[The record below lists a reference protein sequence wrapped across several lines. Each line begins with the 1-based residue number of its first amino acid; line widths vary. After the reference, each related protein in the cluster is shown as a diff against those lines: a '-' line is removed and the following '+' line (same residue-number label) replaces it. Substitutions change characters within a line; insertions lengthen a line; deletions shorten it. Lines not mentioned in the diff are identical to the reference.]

1 MADEIINAS
10 HSSSE
15 EEVEQNIAPKCFTR
29 KKGGWTAIA
38 FILGNESFEK
48 LASVSLISNMTT
60 YLRTKYNMG
69 GVFLVNVVSIWSGC
83 SNITPIAGAFL
94 ADAHLGR
101 FLTLLFG
108 SLASFMGMGMVTLTA
123 GIDELRPPHCQGNA
137 RCEDPQKW
145 QLGYLFVGL
154 GFMAIGSGG
163 IRACN
168 IAFGADQF
176 DTNTEKGRSQLKSF
190 FNWWYFSFTIAL
202 IIALTVV
209 IYIQTNISWFIGFLI
224 PTCCLAL
231 SIMIFLM
238 GRNSYIRLKPQGCV
252 FIDMAKVINAACRKR
267 HIHDLPTASSLYDP
281 ETRESENELSV
292 LRHTDRFKFLDKAA
306 VIVDPNSE
314 LNTEGVAKDSWRLC
328 NVEQV
333 ERLKCV
339 VGILPVWVAGITC
352 FITMEQMNTFGVLQ
366 VIQSNTKVGNFMIP
380 PGWMGL
386 ASMIALAIWIFI
398 YECVYVP
405 NASKISKKEAR
416 LSLQIRIKIGI
427 IMAILCLL
435 VAALVET
442 RRRDLALKQGTFL
455 SPLGIAYFLPQ
466 FILSGLTEAFAAVSV
481 MEFLNNQVPETMRSV
496 AGAIFF
502 LSLSIASYL
511 NTLIVNLVEILSR
524 LHGGKRWL
532 GGHDLNEN
540 KLERFYLLIAGLGI
554 LNFIYF
560 HFFASRYIQ
569 SYEESKRRKTVL
581 EDRVDA
587 GYVDLPEKKP

>member
-1 MADEIINAS
+1 MAEEIINAS
-10 HSSSE
+10 HSSPE
-15 EEVEQNIAPKCFTR
+15 ETHVAPNLPTSAR

-38 FILGNESFEK
+38 YILGNESFEK
-48 LASVSLISNMTT
+48 LASISLISNMTT

-83 SNITPIAGAFL
+83 SNITPLAGAFL

-108 SLASFMGMGMVTLTA
+108 SIASFLGMGMVTLTA
-123 GIDELRPPHCQGNA
+123 GVDELRPPGCQGLA
-137 RCEDPQKW
+137 CPQPQKW
-145 QLGYLFVGL
+145 QLAYLFAGL

-209 IYIQTNISWFIGFLI
+209 IYIQTNISWFIGFVI

-231 SIMIFLM
+231 SIMIFLI
-238 GRNSYIRLKPQGCV
+238 GRNAYIRLKPQGCV

-267 HIHDLPTASSLYDP
+267 HVIVSPTANSLYDHA
-281 ETRESENELSV
+281 TKESENELSV

-314 LNTEGVAKDSWRLC
+314 LNAEGVAKDSWRLC

-386 ASMIALAIWIFI
+386 ASMISLAIWIFI
-398 YECVYVP
+398 YECVYIP
-405 NASKISKKEAR
+405 NARKISKKEAR
-416 LSLQIRIKIGI
+416 LSLQMRIKIGI
-427 IMAILCLL
+427 FMSILCLA

-442 RRRDLALKQGTFL
+442 RRRDLALKERTFI
-455 SPLGIAYFLPQ
+455 SPLGVGFFLPQ

-511 NTLIVNLVEILSR
+511 NTLIVNTVQMLSR
-524 LHGGKRWL
+524 LHGGKPWL

-540 KLERFYLLIAGLGI
+540 KLERFYVLIAGLGV

-581 EDRVDA
+581 ETRA
-587 GYVDLPEKKP
+587 EACFVDLPEKKP

>member
-1 MADEIINAS
+1 
-10 HSSSE
+10 
-15 EEVEQNIAPKCFTR
+15 
-29 KKGGWTAIA
+29 
-38 FILGNESFEK
+38 
-48 LASVSLISNMTT
+48 
-60 YLRTKYNMG
+60 
-69 GVFLVNVVSIWSGC
+69 
-83 SNITPIAGAFL
+83 
-94 ADAHLGR
+94 
-101 FLTLLFG
+101 
-108 SLASFMGMGMVTLTA
+108 MVTLTA
-123 GIDELRPPHCQGNA
+123 GVDELRPPSCQGLN
-137 RCEDPQKW
+137 CSEPQKW
-145 QLGYLFVGL
+145 QLVYLFAGL
-154 GFMAIGSGG
+154 GFMAVGSGG

-231 SIMIFLM
+231 SIMIFLI
-238 GRNSYIRLKPQGCV
+238 GRNTYISLKPQGCV

-267 HIHDLPTASSLYDP
+267 HVPVVPTANSFYD
-281 ETRESENELSV
+281 RASKESENELLV

-314 LNTEGVAKDSWRLC
+314 LNAEGVAKDSWRLC

-333 ERLKCV
+333 EKLKCV
-339 VGILPVWVAGITC
+339 VGILPVWLAGITC

-386 ASMIALAIWIFI
+386 ASMISLAIWIFI

-427 IMAILCLL
+427 FMSILCLA

-442 RRRDLALKQGTFL
+442 RRRDLALKEGVFI
-455 SPLGIAYFLPQ
+455 SPLGIGFFLPQ
-466 FILSGLTEAFAAVSV
+466 FILAGLTEAFAAVSV

-511 NTLIVNLVEILSR
+511 NTLIVNVVEMLSG
-524 LHGGKRWL
+524 LHGRKPWL
-532 GGHDLNEN
+532 GSHDLNQN
-540 KLERFYLLIAGLGI
+540 KLERFYILIAGLAV

-581 EDRVDA
+581 ETRLDS
-587 GYVDLPEKKP
+587 GFVDLPEKKP

>member
-1 MADEIINAS
+1 MGEEIMDAS
-10 HSSSE
+10 HSSPEDEHIDSN
-15 EEVEQNIAPKCFTR
+15 VPHSAR

-60 YLRTKYNMG
+60 YLRIKYNMG

-108 SLASFMGMGMVTLTA
+108 SLASFLGMGMVTLTA
-123 GIDELRPPHCQGNA
+123 GIDELRPPHCQGNE
-137 RCEDPQKW
+137 RCEEPQKW
-145 QLGYLFVGL
+145 QLAYLFAGL

-202 IIALTVV
+202 IIALTIV

-231 SIMIFLM
+231 SIMIFLI
-238 GRNSYIRLKPQGCV
+238 GRNTYIRMKPQGCV
-252 FIDMAKVINAACRKR
+252 FIDMAKVINAAFRKR
-267 HIHDLPTASSLYDP
+267 HIRTVPTANSLYDRA
-281 ETRESENELSV
+281 TNESENELSV
-292 LRHTDRFKFLDKAA
+292 LRHSDRFNYLDKAA
-306 VIVDPNSE
+306 VIVDRSSE
-314 LNTEGVAKDSWRLC
+314 LNAEGVATDSWRLC
-328 NVEQV
+328 NIEQV

-339 VGILPVWVAGITC
+339 VGILPVWLAGITC

-386 ASMIALAIWIFI
+386 ASMISLAIWIFI
-398 YECVYVP
+398 YECLYVP

-427 IMAILCLL
+427 LMSILCLSA
-435 VAALVET
+435 AALVET
-442 RRRDLALKQGTFL
+442 RRRDLAVKEGTFI
-455 SPLGIAYFLPQ
+455 SPLGIVFFLPQ

-511 NTLIVNLVEILSR
+511 NTLIVNSVEMLSG
-524 LHGGKRWL
+524 LHGRKPWL

-540 KLERFYLLIAGLGI
+540 RLERFYVLIAGLGVI
-554 LNFIYF
+554 NFIYF
-560 HFFASRYIQ
+560 HFIASHYIQ
-569 SYEESKRRKTVL
+569 NYEESKRRKTVL

-587 GYVDLPEKKP
+587 GFVDLAEKKP

>member
-1 MADEIINAS
+1 
-10 HSSSE
+10 
-15 EEVEQNIAPKCFTR
+15 
-29 KKGGWTAIA
+29 
-38 FILGNESFEK
+38 
-48 LASVSLISNMTT
+48 
-60 YLRTKYNMG
+60 
-69 GVFLVNVVSIWSGC
+69 
-83 SNITPIAGAFL
+83 
-94 ADAHLGR
+94 
-101 FLTLLFG
+101 
-108 SLASFMGMGMVTLTA
+108 MGMVTLTA
-123 GIDELRPPHCQGNA
+123 GVDELRPPHCQGNA

-145 QLGYLFVGL
+145 QLAYLFAGL

-190 FNWWYFSFTIAL
+190 FNWWYFSFTVAL

-231 SIMIFLM
+231 SIIIFLI
-238 GRNSYIRLKPQGCV
+238 GRNTYIRLKPQGCV
-252 FIDMAKVINAACRKR
+252 FIDMAKVVNAAFRKR
-267 HIHDLPTASSLYDP
+267 HVLTPPTATSLYDRA
-281 ETRESENELSV
+281 TREAENELSV
-292 LRHTDRFKFLDKAA
+292 LRHTDRFKCLDKAA

-314 LNTEGVAKDSWRLC
+314 LNTEGAASNSWRLC

-386 ASMIALAIWIFI
+386 ASMISLAIWIFI

-405 NASKISKKEAR
+405 NASKITKKEAR

-427 IMAILCLL
+427 LMAILCLS

-442 RRRDLALKQGTFL
+442 RRRDLALRQGTFI
-455 SPLGIAYFLPQ
+455 SQLGIAFFLPQ

-511 NTLIVNLVEILSR
+511 NTLIVNLVEMLSR
-524 LHGGKRWL
+524 LNGGKPWL

-540 KLERFYLLIAGLGI
+540 KLERFYLLIAGLGV
-554 LNFIYF
+554 LNFLYF
-560 HFFASRYIQ
+560 HFFASRYVQ
-569 SYEESKRRKTVL
+569 SYEESKRRRTVL

-587 GYVDLPEKKP
+587 GFIDLPEKKP

>member
-1 MADEIINAS
+1 MAEEIINAS
-10 HSSSE
+10 QYSPPE
-15 EEVEQNIAPKCFTR
+15 ESNIAPIVPRSTR

-83 SNITPIAGAFL
+83 SNITPLAGAFL

-108 SLASFMGMGMVTLTA
+108 SLASFLGMGMVTLTA
-123 GIDELRPPHCQGNA
+123 GVDELRPPNCQGLA
-137 RCEDPQKW
+137 TCSDPQKW
-145 QLGYLFVGL
+145 QLAFLFAGL

-231 SIMIFLM
+231 SIMIFLI
-238 GRNSYIRLKPQGCV
+238 GRNTYIRLKPQGCV

-267 HIHDLPTASSLYDP
+267 HVRIVPSGNSLYEP
-281 ETRESENELSV
+281 VPKETAENQISV
-292 LRHTDRFKFLDKAA
+292 LRHTDRFKCLDKAA
-306 VIVDPNSE
+306 VVVDSSTE
-314 LNTEGVAKDSWRLC
+314 LNAEGVAKDSWRLC

-339 VGILPVWVAGITC
+339 VGIIPVWVAGITC

-366 VIQSNTKVGNFMIP
+366 VIQSDTRVGNFNIP

-416 LSLQIRIKIGI
+416 LSLQIRVKIGI
-427 IMAILCLL
+427 FMSILCLA
-435 VAALVET
+435 VAAFVET
-442 RRRDLALKQGTFL
+442 RRRDLALKEGTFI
-455 SPLGIAYFLPQ
+455 SPLGIAIFLPQ

-511 NTLIVNLVEILSR
+511 NTLIVNIVEMLSG
-524 LHGGKRWL
+524 LHGRKPWL
-532 GGHDLNEN
+532 GGHDLNQN
-540 KLERFYLLIAGLGI
+540 KLERFYILIAGLGV

-560 HFFASRYIQ
+560 HFYASRYIL
-569 SYEESKRRKTVL
+569 SYEESKRRQTVL
-581 EDRVDA
+581 ETRIDH
-587 GYVDLPEKKP
+587 VDLPEKKP